1 MSQNTQFFPHIF
13 VMDGTV
19 YYLSRTDKSRYKRR
33 EKCLDFFFGSY
44 FPSEKERKIVGGS
57 GVERDGCGKM
67 RFENIYSFISGI
79 SWIRFH
85 VFDTT
90 FKYIVTST
98 EMFCCTGN
106 SWFCPRQMAHGWT
119 KETQRRKNNI
129 NFPKYVFDFVIIS
142 SKDRRRCL
150 CVA

>member
-1 MSQNTQFFPHIF
+1 M
-13 VMDGTV
+13 
-19 YYLSRTDKSRYKRR
+19 
-33 EKCLDFFFGSY
+33 
-44 FPSEKERKIVGGS
+44 
-57 GVERDGCGKM
+57 ERDGCGKM
-67 RFENIYSFISGI
+67 RFENLYSFISGI

-90 FKYIVTST
+90 FKYSYIDRNVLL
-98 EMFCCTGN
+98 
-106 SWFCPRQMAHGWT
+106 H
-119 KETQRRKNNI
+119 RKFLVLPQTNNI

>member
-44 FPSEKERKIVGGS
+44 FPSRKEREIVGGS

-67 RFENIYSFISGI
+67 RFENLYSFISGI

-129 NFPKYVFDFVIIS
+129 NFPKYVFDFVIIP

>member
-44 FPSEKERKIVGGS
+44 FPSRKEREIVGGS

-119 KETQRRKNNI
+119 KETQRRKNNR

-142 SKDRRRCL
+142 SKDGRRCL

>member
-1 MSQNTQFFPHIF
+1 M
-13 VMDGTV
+13 
-19 YYLSRTDKSRYKRR
+19 
-33 EKCLDFFFGSY
+33 
-44 FPSEKERKIVGGS
+44 
-57 GVERDGCGKM
+57 ERDGCGKM

-129 NFPKYVFDFVIIS
+129 NFPKYVFDFVIIP

>member
-44 FPSEKERKIVGGS
+44 FPSRKEREIVGGS

-129 NFPKYVFDFVIIS
+129 NFPKYVFDFVIIP